1 MAIKMKKRISY
12 RDYLIF
18 SESFQRGEYGSWV
31 SRYTMRK
38 ATSDTGNDSPSLQ
51 YQFNAVFR
59 TRNEANA
66 YALRKAKERIDKNG
80 LAADRIW
87 PGFPD
92 A

>member
-1 MAIKMKKRISY
+1 MKKRISY

-18 SESFQRGEYGSWV
+18 SESFQRREYGSWV
-31 SRYTMRK
+31 AQYTLVHQ
-38 ATSDTGNDSPSLQ
+38 ATSGNRSDSPSHQ
-51 YQFNAVFR
+51 YQFNAIFR